1 MIVVLLTGPGGGHA
15 MAPLVGDV
23 MTRDVCMLP
32 PSSTVTDA
40 ARVMRD
46 QDIGDV
52 VVAEDGILRGVVTDR
67 DIVMRSVAEGHEGGL
82 LLGEMLSRQLRT
94 VSPDDTLEEAAARMR
109 RAAVR
114 RLVVVEE
121 GLRVAGVLS
130 MDDLLPQLGQGSVA
144 AELSHRRE
152 GR

>member
-1 MIVVLLTGPGGGHA
+1 
-15 MAPLVGDV
+15 
-23 MTRDVCMLP
+23 
-32 PSSTVTDA
+32 
-40 ARVMRD
+40 
-46 QDIGDV
+46 
-52 VVAEDGILRGVVTDR
+52 
-67 DIVMRSVAEGHEGGL
+67 
-82 LLGEMLSRQLRT
+82 
-94 VSPDDTLEEAAARMR
+94 VSPEDTLEEAAARMR

-130 MDDLLPQLGQGSVA
+130 MDDLLPQLEPGSVA